1 MALPAMTCKLI
12 LDVDTGA
19 DDAVAIMLAALH
31 PALDLVACT
40 TVNGNLPVPYC
51 TANTLRVLDHIG
63 RQDIEVYE
71 GASHPF
77 ARDDFPVP
85 SAVRDSAGKLHG
97 EVLPVPDSKRAKA
110 DMDAVDFLIETYRA
124 ATDEITL
131 VAVAPLTNIAH
142 ALTRDPGLVKRI
154 PEIVIM
160 GGGHAIGNITPSA
173 EFNIWCDPEAARVVF
188 HAGFEKLTLV
198 PLDAT
203 HQAVVSNAS
212 CARLEALG
220 TPAGAAASRFIRRCI
235 AFCDQLGTMQPG
247 TAPVHDA
254 LCVAFLV
261 EPSIIT
267 TTRAHV
273 DVETKGELTIGRTV
287 INCDR
292 RPGLLPDCDV
302 AFGADGDR
310 FLELLLRT
318 FA

>member
-1 MALPAMTCKLI
+1 MRRKLI

-31 PALDLVACT
+31 PALELMACT
-40 TVNGNLPVPYC
+40 TVNGNVPVRYC

-63 RQDIEVYE
+63 RSDIPVYE
-71 GASHPF
+71 GASRPF
-77 ARDDFPVP
+77 ERADFPMP
-85 SAVRDSAGKLHG
+85 NAARESAGKLHG
-97 EVLPVPDSKRAKA
+97 EVLPVPDSPRVKA
-110 DMDAVDFLIETYRA
+110 DQNAIEFLIETYRA
-124 ATDEITL
+124 ATEAITL
-131 VAVAPLTNIAH
+131 VALAPLTNIAH

-188 HAGFEKLTLV
+188 RAGFEKLTLV

-203 HQAVVSNAS
+203 HQAPASNAS
-212 CARLEALG
+212 CAELEALG
-220 TPAGAAASRFIRRCI
+220 TPAGAAASRFIGRCI
-235 AFCDQLGTMQPG
+235 AFCDQIGRMPRG

-261 EPSIIT
+261 DPSIIT
-267 TTRAHV
+267 TRRAHV
-273 DVETKGELTIGRTV
+273 DVETNGELTIGRTV
-287 INCDR
+287 INCDQ
-292 RPGLLPDCDV
+292 RPGMVPDCDV

-310 FLELLLRT
+310 FLELLLQT